1 MHYEIEFNTDHL
13 TKVLEAVSREIATP
27 QQMLGSVGESLLNV
41 NKDRHNAGLA
51 PDGTKWEPLAES
63 TLKEKR
69 KGGILNK
76 TGDMLQSLNYQFE
89 GNDTLVLGFDGKRNA
104 DLATWHHFGTAPH
117 LIAPLNKKALKF
129 GGGFAK
135 KVNHP
140 GLPSRPLLGFPL
152 SDQQLVTHVLED
164 HLTAVLRRAGA

>member
-13 TKVLEAVSREIATP
+13 TKVLEAASREIATP
-27 QQMLGSVGESLLNV
+27 REMLSSIGEALLSVNR
-41 NKDRHNAGLA
+41 NRHLAGLA
-51 PDGTKWEPLAES
+51 PDGTRWKPLAES

-69 KGGILNK
+69 KGGILYSS
-76 TGDMLQSLNYQFE
+76 GDMLNSINYQPD
-89 GNDTLVLGFDGKRNA
+89 GDTLRIGFDEPANRH
-104 DLATWHHFGTAPH
+104 LSILHHFGTAPH

-140 GLPSRPLLGFPL
+140 GLPARPLLGFPV
-152 SDQQLVTHVLED
+152 SDQQLVTHVLGD
-164 HLTAVLRRAGA
+164 HLTAVIRRAGV